1 MPADTRLVPADA
13 EDIISQ
19 IHQWRRREQ
28 LGPSRSFAV
37 SFHTGQPLRW
47 AGAAGGPD
55 SGASAAASGI
65 QGLHDALNSEF
76 QASVSRIGE
85 LPPVIPTARGFLGRA
100 AIRILQKL
108 LWWHTRS
115 LQFFGKAVGKRFDD
129 ELQVLTNLALE
140 QAEMRAE
147 IAALREEV
155 SQLREPKPEAGGSA
169 GR

>member
-1 MPADTRLVPADA
+1 MPDDTRLVPVDA
-13 EDIISQ
+13 EDIVSQ
-19 IHQWRRREQ
+19 IHRLRMREQ
-28 LGPSRSFAV
+28 LEMRRGPAV
-37 SFHTGQPLRW
+37 SFHTGQALHW
-47 AGAAGGPD
+47 ASAAGGPD
-55 SGASAAASGI
+55 NGAGAAASGI
-65 QGLHDALNSEF
+65 QGMYDSLHSEF
-76 QASVSRIGE
+76 RVSVSRIGE

-115 LQFFGKAVGKRFDD
+115 LQIFGEAVGKRFDD
-129 ELQVLTNLALE
+129 ELQVLTNLALA

-155 SQLREPKPEAGGSA
+155 RQLREPKPQAGGSA